1 MLIKILAGLAVL
13 SVHAMA
19 ASAPLTPPLP
29 PMTPTGPWN
38 VEFADSMCLLSRP
51 YGSDRAT
58 RLIFKPGVIG
68 DDVEIIVMKA
78 TKSIS
83 SSRFGTTVLSIS
95 DQPIDANMAYSAYNT
110 KALRLLRIQAGNK
123 MALAKVNGAFSI
135 DAGREGRVSFAVSGI
150 SRALP
155 VLADCVKQL
164 RAVYKIDEA
173 EITAIATWPTGKLVA
188 MFSTND
194 YPGEALRNE
203 QSGTVGVLLWV
214 DPDGRISSCQ
224 VVESSAS
231 PVLEATT
238 CSIFQRRARL
248 TPAMNNAGKPVRAPV
263 FTRVRWMLPT
273 S

>member
-1 MLIKILAGLAVL
+1 MFSKILTGLAAL

-38 VEFADSMCLLSRP
+38 VEFADSMCLLSRS
-51 YGSDRAT
+51 YGSDRSIN
-58 RLIFKPGVIG
+58 LVFKPGVIG

-78 TKSIS
+78 TKSIT
-83 SSRFGTTVLSIS
+83 SSRFGNSALSIS

-110 KALRLLRIQAGNK
+110 KTLRLLRIQAGDK
-123 MALAKVNGAFSI
+123 MALTKINGAFSI

-150 SRALP
+150 NRALP
-155 VLADCVKQL
+155 VLADCVRQL

-173 EITAIATWPTGKLVA
+173 EISAIATWPKGGLA
-188 MFSTND
+188 ALFSTND

-214 DPDGRISSCQ
+214 APDGRISSCQ
-224 VVESSAS
+224 IVESSAS

-238 CSIFQRRARL
+238 CSIFERRARL
-248 TPAMNNAGKPVRAPV
+248 TPAINMAGKLVRAPV
-263 FTRVRWMLPT
+263 FTRIRWMLPT